1 MAKFHSQKIL
11 QSKIK
16 VSLKDVI
23 GKSHEKLER
32 KSGSGKDK
40 KHLRTK

>member
-1 MAKFHSQKIL
+1 MYHLKML
-11 QSKIK
+11 QE
-16 VSLKDVI
+16 
-23 GKSHEKLER
+23 KSHEKLER